1 MAAAAE
7 GEKGAAVC
15 VTGAGGYV
23 ASWLVKLL
31 LSKGY
36 TVHGT
41 VRGDAAGDVVK
52 YGHLKKLEGA
62 ASSMSGEEG
71 KLKLMKADLL
81 DYESLVGAVAGCAA
95 VFHVASPVPFGLIS
109 DISTAQ
115 KELLGPAVKG
125 TYNVLKACSEINVKR
140 VIIVSSVAAV
150 YMNPKWPVDKVKD
163 ESCWSDDKYCSETN
177 NWYCLSKTI
186 AERDAFQYAQKHGLD
201 VISVCPSLVLGP
213 MLQQTPNASSSVL
226 ISLLK
231 EGSETV
237 QNKTRMVVDVRDVAE
252 SLLLVYEKPEAEGRY
267 ICTAHTPS
275 VLDMVEMLKEMYA
288 NYKYPKSFSESAG
301 IDHKVTSQRLQGLGW
316 SFRPLEETL
325 KDSVE
330 SYRQAGLL
338 D

>member
-1 MAAAAE
+1 MTAAE
-7 GEKGAAVC
+7 EEKGAAVC

-62 ASSMSGEEG
+62 AASSMSG

-81 DYESLVGAVAGCAA
+81 DYDSLVGAVAGCAA
-95 VFHVASPVPFGLIS
+95 VFHVASPVPFGPVS
-109 DISTAQ
+109 DFSTAQ

-125 TYNVLKACSEINVKR
+125 THNVLKACSETNVKR

-150 YMNPKWPVDKVKD
+150 SMNPNWPADKVKD
-163 ESCWSDDKYCSETN
+163 ESCWSDDIYCTETN
-177 NWYCLSKTI
+177 NWYCLSKTV

-237 QNKTRMVVDVRDVAE
+237 QNKTRIMVDVRDVAK
-252 SLLLVYEKPEAEGRY
+252 SLLLAFEKPEAEGRY
-267 ICTAHTPS
+267 ICNAHTPS
-275 VLDMVEMLKEMYA
+275 VLDMVEMLKEMYP
-288 NYKYPKSFSESAG
+288 NYKYPKSFSESEG
-301 IDHKVTSQRLQGLGW
+301 IDQKVTSQKLQGLGW

>member
-1 MAAAAE
+1 MTAAAE
-7 GEKGAAVC
+7 EGAAVC

-62 ASSMSGEEG
+62 AASSMSG

-81 DYESLVGAVAGCAA
+81 DYESLVGAVAGCDA
-95 VFHVASPVPFGLIS
+95 VFHVASPVPFALIS
-109 DISTAQ
+109 DFSTAQ
-115 KELLGPAVKG
+115 KELLEPAVKG
-125 TYNVLKACSEINVKR
+125 TYNVLKACSETNVKR

-150 YMNPKWPVDKVKD
+150 YMNPNWPVDKVKD
-163 ESCWSDDKYCSETN
+163 ESCWSDDKYCTETN

-213 MLQQTPNASSSVL
+213 MLQQTPNSSSSVL

-237 QNKTRMVVDVRDVAE
+237 QNKTPIVVDVRDVAE
-252 SLLLVYEKPEAEGRY
+252 SLLLAYENPEAEGRY
-267 ICTAHTPS
+267 ICNAHTLS
-275 VLDMVEMLKEMYA
+275 VQDMVEMLKEMYPH
-288 NYKYPKSFSESAG
+288 YKYPKSFSKPEGNG
-301 IDHKVTSQRLQGLGW
+301 IEHKVTSQRLQGLGW
-316 SFRPLEETL
+316 SFRPLKETL